1 MAALA
6 LASGPAIRH
15 PSRMS
20 MKAALLGA
28 VLGALV
34 LGAGG
39 VAEAQGGGGGG
50 GTRGSGPGGRGSG
63 PRIITLD
70 EIVIE
75 GQVQRPNAFYI
86 LNRSSLG
93 YEVLDLRTSFT
104 GEIIRSVTEEPF

>member
-1 MAALA
+1 MSVGSR
-6 LASGPAIRH
+6 LASTDVIRH
-15 PSRMS
+15 PSGMS
-20 MKAALLGA
+20 LKAALVGT

-34 LGAGG
+34 FLAGG
-39 VAEAQGGGGGG
+39 VAEAQGGG
-50 GTRGSGPGGRGSG
+50 GTRGSGPGGRGAG

-104 GEIIRSVTEEPF
+104 REIIRSVTEEPF